1 MPRTL
6 QHHMTTR
13 YSGSENRLLDAF
25 SRCARHVAE
34 YDEVMPETP
43 LARAVS
49 AVLRGQIAKARVEQI
64 DLARELGMSKYQV
77 GRLVT
82 GKTVMG
88 IDDADMLCAALG
100 IDLLAVIREAMD
112 DTPDRPRRLR
122 TDSQT
127 AAEAVDRLCIQAP
140 S

>member
-13 YSGSENRLLDAF
+13 YSGSENRLLGAF
-25 SRCARHVAE
+25 SHCAHRVAE

-49 AVLRGQIAKARVEQI
+49 AVLRGQIAKARVEQRE
-64 DLARELGMSKYQV
+64 LAAQLGMSKYQV

-112 DTPDRPRRLR
+112 DTPDRPRRHR
-122 TDSQT
+122 S
-127 AAEAVDRLCIQAP
+127 VDERL
-140 S
+140 SEGF